1 MTLRQSKIHFKMFCK
16 IMDGKIKR
24 LKHAVMGSYSVLAIN
39 TYITDDNFH
48 YTVCGM
54 VKLLQVSCHLNS

>member
-1 MTLRQSKIHFKMFCK
+1 MFFK

-54 VKLLQVSCHLNS
+54 VKLLQVSCQLNS